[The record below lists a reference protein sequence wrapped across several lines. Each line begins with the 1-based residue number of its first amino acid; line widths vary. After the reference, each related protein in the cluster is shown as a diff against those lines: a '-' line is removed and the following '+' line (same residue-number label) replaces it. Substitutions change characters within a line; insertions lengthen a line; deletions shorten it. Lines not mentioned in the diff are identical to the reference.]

1 MRAGQKQFI
10 ENGQAYHLEFVGK
23 THICAFFWRES
34 PKLSPDS
41 QKGSMSPNASEP
53 GLTHRVTLEDRICT
67 PRFPGNSGHHRENA
81 GVLLTVSQ
89 VAGAQLSRFQVK
101 RDQCKWSDAG
111 IHSGG
116 RRAVL
121 SWAQKQKDAA
131 VRPPCALRSGFP
143 RPRPNSPAPPCSSL
157 CPGPG
162 FCPGWSPPG
171 LNRFALWSLSPLH
184 PRPAPLLAS
193 ASASL
198 VFSPMHLSQS
208 LCVSGF
214 PVMFWVYRPV
224 LHVSLTTAVP
234 SLSLDI

>member
-1 MRAGQKQFI
+1 
-10 ENGQAYHLEFVGK
+10 
-23 THICAFFWRES
+23 
-34 PKLSPDS
+34 
-41 QKGSMSPNASEP
+41 MSPNASEP

-121 SWAQKQKDAA
+121 SWAQKQKDPA
-131 VRPPCALRSGFP
+131 VKPPCALRSGFP

-157 CPGPG
+157 YPGPG

-171 LNRFALWSLSPLH
+171 VNHFALCSLSPLH

-198 VFSPMHLSQS
+198 VFSPMHLS
-208 LCVSGF
+208 VS
-214 PVMFWVYRPV
+214 VRIWLSCPV
-224 LHVSLTTAVP
+224 LGLSPGFSRVSLTTGCPV
-234 SLSLDI
+234 SFC